1 MIKRLAGLLVM
12 SILALQA
19 AACGES
25 PLQITPYDPQL
36 STALAAYTQTAK
48 YVNSATFTLP
58 PRFSP
63 TGFTRSLT
71 LTRTA
76 SPTQTISPTLT
87 LSPTPSQTDTPV
99 PVVRLN
105 VMIVTCDTALDIFHK
120 LGEVTNAY
128 VMVQN
133 VGNAT
138 ATAVQATL
146 SASDE
151 QKPHPDK
158 SYLVQNLPAG
168 EEIPLKLTVD
178 TREGVDTSIKVDVT
192 SAEEVSAKAEK
203 TSCSS
208 RIAQEDII
216 NQLGKLFVVRKIA
229 KP

>member
-1 MIKRLAGLLVM
+1 MIKRFAGLMAMV
-12 SILALQA
+12 ILALQIA
-19 AACGES
+19 GCGES

-48 YVNSATFTLP
+48 YVNSATFTLT

-63 TGFTRSLT
+63 TASLT
-71 LTRTA
+71 MTWTA

-87 LSPTPSQTDTPV
+87 LSPTPSLTDTPA
-99 PVVRLN
+99 PVVKLN
-105 VMIVTCDTALDIFHK
+105 VMIVTCDTGLDIFHK

-133 VGNAT
+133 VGNAD
-138 ATAVQATL
+138 ATGVQTTL

-178 TREGVDTSIKVDVT
+178 TKERTATSITVDVT
-192 SAEEVSAKAEK
+192 SAEEVGAKAEK
-203 TSCSS
+203 ASCSS
-208 RIAQEDII
+208 RVAQEDII
-216 NQLGKLFVVRKIA
+216 NQLGKLFVVRKIV

>member
-1 MIKRLAGLLVM
+1 MIKRLAGLFAMV
-12 SILALQA
+12 IFALQA
-19 AACGES
+19 AGCGES

-48 YVNSATFTLP
+48 YVNSATFTLT

-63 TGFTRSLT
+63 TSSRTM
-71 LTRTA
+71 TRTA
-76 SPTQTISPTLT
+76 RPTKTTSPTLT
-87 LSPTPSQTDTPV
+87 LSPTPSLTDTPV
-99 PVVRLN
+99 PAVKLN
-105 VMIVTCDTALDIFHK
+105 VMIATCDTGMDIFHK

-133 VGNAT
+133 VGNVD
-138 ATAVQATL
+138 ATAVQTTL

-178 TREGVDTSIKVDVT
+178 TKEGTATSITVEVT
-192 SAEEVSAKAEK
+192 SAEEVSARAEK
-203 TSCSS
+203 ASCSS

>member
-1 MIKRLAGLLVM
+1 MTKRLAGCLAVLM
-12 SILALQA
+12 LALQA
-19 AACGES
+19 VGCGVS
-25 PLQITPYDPQL
+25 PMQITPYDPEL

-48 YVNSATFTLP
+48 HINSPTITLT

-63 TGFTRSLT
+63 TSSLT
-71 LTRTA
+71 TTPTASLTVTTTRT
-76 SPTQTISPTLT
+76 IT
-87 LSPTPSQTDTPV
+87 LSPTPSLTDTPI
-99 PVVRLN
+99 PVVKLN
-105 VMIVTCDTALDIFHK
+105 VMIATCDTGVDIFHK

-133 VGNAT
+133 VGNAD
-138 ATAVQATL
+138 ATVVQVTL
-146 SASDE
+146 NASDE

-158 SYLVQNLPAG
+158 SYQVQNLPAG

-178 TREGVDTSIKVDVT
+178 TQERVATSITVDVT

-203 TSCSS
+203 ASCSS

-216 NQLGKLFVVRKIA
+216 TQLGKLFVVRKIV

>member
-1 MIKRLAGLLVM
+1 MIKRLAGCMAVL
-12 SILALQA
+12 IFALQA
-19 AACGES
+19 AGCGVS
-25 PLQITPYDPQL
+25 PIQITAYDPEL

-48 YVNSATFTLP
+48 YVNSATFTLT

-63 TGFTRSLT
+63 TSSLT
-71 LTRTA
+71 MTRTA
-76 SPTQTISPTLT
+76 SPTQTSSPTLT
-87 LSPTPSQTDTPV
+87 PSPTPSQTDTPV
-99 PVVRLN
+99 PVVKLN
-105 VMIVTCDTALDIFHK
+105 VIIVTCDTGLDIFHK

-128 VMVQN
+128 VLVQN
-133 VGNAT
+133 VGNADATGVQT
-138 ATAVQATL
+138 AL

-158 SYLVQNLPAG
+158 SSLVQNLPAG

-178 TREGVDTSIKVDVT
+178 TKEGVDTSIKVDVT

-203 TSCSS
+203 AICSS

>member
-1 MIKRLAGLLVM
+1 MMIKRLAGWLAIL
-12 SILALQA
+12 ILAIQA
-19 AACGES
+19 TGCGVS
-25 PLQITPYDPQL
+25 PMQITPYDPEL
-36 STALAAYTQTAK
+36 STALAAYTQMAK
-48 YVNSATFTLP
+48 NVKSPTFTLS

-63 TGFTRSLT
+63 TSSHTITQTVSAT
-71 LTRTA
+71 LT
-76 SPTQTISPTLT
+76 SSPTLT

-99 PVVRLN
+99 PVVKLN
-105 VMIVTCDTALDIFHK
+105 VMIATCDTGVDIFHK

-133 VGNAT
+133 VGNAD
-138 ATAVQATL
+138 ATGVQATL

-158 SYLVQNLPAG
+158 TYLVQNLPAG

-178 TREGVDTSIKVDVT
+178 TKEGVDTSITVDVT

-203 TSCSS
+203 ASCSS

-216 NQLGKLFVVRKIA
+216 NLLGKLFVVRKIV